1 MWNHFEK
8 ILDDGVLQKG
18 KCNYCK
24 TDIAAHTVHNG
35 TSALRKHFNVCK
47 RNPHKNIGDSKQ
59 TVLQVNNGDSVHA
72 WKFDP
77 EAIRN
82 SFAAMIIEDELPFAF
97 GEKSG
102 FKKFVSVAC
111 PRFLVPS
118 RRTYTRDIV
127 RIYFEEKSKL
137 KLFLK
142 EQCERVCL
150 TIDCWTSQ
158 QQESF
163 MTVTAHFICN
173 EWKLHKKIISFFKVK
188 GHKGDDIGKHLQ
200 KTLID
205 WGVEK
210 VMTITVDNASSNDGG
225 IVYMKKELNKANN
238 SIAGA
243 KYLHMRCAAHI
254 VNLIVTDGLKEVEI
268 SVKHMRAAI
277 RYVKNS
283 LARITKFKECAE
295 LEKVDTKAFLNLD
308 VATRW
313 NSTYFMLKAAVSYE
327 KVFARYSDEDLY
339 FALDLLSDK
348 GKDKCIGVP
357 DDNDW
362 ENARKMA
369 DFLGH
374 FADLTTRVSA
384 SLHKAMAQRMKDK
397 FDKYWGNWH
406 ESDPSKKGKEKENI
420 NLMIFISVALD
431 PRYKLSDY
439 TQFAISEI
447 YGKDNGPKVWAAVN
461 KCLRDLFEEYR
472 IMYAPNIASSQ
483 AIFSLEAKASGG
495 RGSMMKSLMAKKMK
509 LNNGGSSSS
518 KSELDKFLAE
528 EPDDDGPKFDI
539 LAWWKGNSSRFPVL
553 ACLARDVLAI
563 PISTVASES
572 AFSTGGRVLDDFR
585 TSLTPFMVE
594 ALVCT
599 QDWLRHTIPID
610 IAENIEEL
618 TKLEQELIA
627 EYKDNKAK
635 ATKSSTTT
643 KPT

>member
-1 MWNHFEK
+1 MSSETEESKAAIVLAIDVEMASGGAATGEVQAADAGNASGGGGAGQLQVVEAGQMVDDKEKAPEAVKEGEKKEARKQMDSRSEMWNHFEK
-8 ILDDGVLQKG
+8 ILADGVLQKG

-77 EAIRN
+77 KAIRN

-97 GEKSG
+97 GEKSR

-111 PRFLVPS
+111 PLLLVPS
-118 RRTYTRDIV
+118 RRTCTRDTV

-150 TIDCWTSQ
+150 TTDCWTSQ

-188 GHKGDDIGKHLQ
+188 GHKGDDIGKHLK

-268 SVKHMRAAI
+268 SVKRVRAAV

-283 LARITKFKECAE
+283 PARITKFKECAE

-327 KVFARYSDEDLY
+327 KVFAWYSDEDPY
-339 FALDLLSDK
+339 FALHLLSDK
-348 GKDKCIGVP
+348 GKDKRIGVP

-384 SLHKAMAQRMKDK
+384 SLHVTANNFFHEIGEVNLLVKNWMDSEDVLQKAMAQRMKDK

-420 NLMIFISVALD
+420 NLMIFISAALD
-431 PRYKLSDY
+431 PRLH
-439 TQFAISEI
+439 
-447 YGKDNGPKVWAAVN
+447 
-461 KCLRDLFEEYR
+461 
-472 IMYAPNIASSQ
+472 
-483 AIFSLEAKASGG
+483 
-495 RGSMMKSLMAKKMK
+495 
-509 LNNGGSSSS
+509 
-518 KSELDKFLAE
+518 
-528 EPDDDGPKFDI
+528 
-539 LAWWKGNSSRFPVL
+539 
-553 ACLARDVLAI
+553 
-563 PISTVASES
+563 PICH
-572 AFSTGGRVLDDFR
+572 F
-585 TSLTPFMVE
+585 
-594 ALVCT
+594 
-599 QDWLRHTIPID
+599 
-610 IAENIEEL
+610 
-618 TKLEQELIA
+618 
-627 EYKDNKAK
+627 
-635 ATKSSTTT
+635 
-643 KPT
+643 